1 VTRTARNIVIAALVW
16 LVAAAL
22 AAPAGA
28 ARGDLRAGRSHAG
41 RRAAGGGGGG
51 LSFTKPVALESFA
64 PARTATSTVY
74 SARNGES
81 PSDHEWS
88 GEPVIQVD
96 DKGIIY
102 IAGTCC
108 VVASSPV
115 WRSTDDGKKFTE
127 MESPGHVREWGIG
140 AEGDLAV
147 DHKGNVFFVDTYI
160 PGLLMSA
167 WSDHGKSWEYT
178 IPANGVVPGF
188 DDRPWLA
195 YSNKALYLYVNHV
208 SHTAVYSS
216 ADGGQTWSTEG
227 PLSWDGSPLGQPYFP
242 GHIAAHEKTGAL
254 WVSGVVTH
262 NDESVLGSAVSKDGG
277 KTFTEAV
284 ITKPQREGGFSP
296 IFTGTTAVDSA
307 GNGYTTWST
316 YDKKG
321 CDVYYAASTNGGKS
335 WHDPV
340 KVNTGPGCATFPWV
354 TAGGNGKIALAWYE
368 TPATKRADPGE
379 LALRTLTGQTIYNG
393 LELPLAAFQDEVSD
407 DAPWHLHVAAIRD
420 AGAARP
426 RIAEAR
432 VPTKTPV
439 LLGPMDREL
448 WDFLQLDIGP
458 DGRVHVT
465 YSDKYKDSAPQT
477 WYVGTKGGPSLR

>member
-1 VTRTARNIVIAALVW
+1 MPGGGR
-16 LVAAAL
+16 
-22 AAPAGA
+22 
-28 ARGDLRAGRSHAG
+28 ARGPRGSSPGDVSAGRSHAG
-41 RRAAGGGGGG
+41 RRGSGGGGGG

-64 PARTATSTVY
+64 PPRTAASTVY
-74 SARNGES
+74 SARNGEM

-96 DKGIIY
+96 DKGVIY

-115 WRSTDDGKKFTE
+115 WRSTDKGKKFTE

-216 ADGGQTWSTEG
+216 TDGGQTWTTEG

-242 GHIAAHEKTGAL
+242 GHIATHEKTGAL
-254 WVSGVVTH
+254 WVSGLVTH

-277 KTFTEAV
+277 QTFTEAV
-284 ITKPQREGGFSP
+284 ITKPQRKGGFSP
-296 IFTGTTAVDSA
+296 IFTGTTAVDSS

-354 TAGGNGKIALAWYE
+354 TAGANGKIALAWYE

-379 LALRTLTGQTIYNG
+379 LALRTLSGRTIYNG
-393 LELPLAAFQDEVSD
+393 LELPIAAFQDEVSD
-407 DAPWHLHVAAIRD
+407 DAPWYLHVAAIRD

-432 VPTKTPV
+432 VPSKTPV
-439 LLGPMDREL
+439 LLGPMEREL

-477 WYVGTKGGPSLR
+477 WYVGTKGGPRLR